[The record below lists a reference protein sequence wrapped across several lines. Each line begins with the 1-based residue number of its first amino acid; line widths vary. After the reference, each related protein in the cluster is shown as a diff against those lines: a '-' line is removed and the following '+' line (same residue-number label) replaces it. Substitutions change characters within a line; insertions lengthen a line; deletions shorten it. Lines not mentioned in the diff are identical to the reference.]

1 MSLNDTSKTLISI
14 KKLVGKAHTSNDKT
28 VANESLP
35 TNITMSS
42 NTIIGQSIPGTTGSN
57 TQYEVLQNS
66 DSVNVAELIRF
77 DVSFIPGSD
86 SSSGIHGFE
95 LKLPADYESNSSNSK
110 AGTYPFKNSQS
121 VNITSGSLQ
130 LIPASFSPGYEAKPY
145 HTSGGTT
152 QIPILDARDWNLD
165 YFNGVFFQQDP
176 PSNSAENPAYVEAF
190 LYIGSMLDEVVS
202 AGSSAS
208 GDITAVTAG
217 TGLSGGGTSGAV
229 TLNVSRPFSRLKL
242 IQKVLV
248 QQDRNTIFTITGSN
262 MSIGGF
268 NPSYIDLFLNGQLL
282 QSGSFS
288 DITAGGADYTVSS
301 ESEVKFSFDVESDD
315 NVTLIVF
322 PN

>member
-1 MSLNDTSKTLISI
+1 MSLNDTSKILISI
-14 KKLVGKAHTSNDKT
+14 KKLVGKAHTSNDKA

-66 DSVNVAELIRF
+66 DSVDIAELIRF

-86 SSSGIHGFE
+86 SSSGRHGFE

-152 QIPILDARDWNLD
+152 QIPVLDTRDWNLD

-190 LYIGSMLDEVVS
+190 LYIGSMLDEVV
-202 AGSSAS
+202 ALNEP

-217 TGLSGGGTSGAV
+217 NGLSGGGTSGAV
-229 TLNVSRPFSRLKL
+229 TLNVSRPFSRSKL

-248 QQDRNTIFTITGSN
+248 QQAPNTIFTITGSN

-268 NPSYIDLFLNGQLL
+268 NPNYIDLFLNGQLL

-288 DITAGGADYTVSS
+288 EITAGGADYTVSS
-301 ESEVKFSFDVESDD
+301 ESEVKFSFGVESDD

>member
-1 MSLNDTSKTLISI
+1 MSLNDTSKILISI
-14 KKLVGKAHTSNDKT
+14 KKLVGKAHTSNDKA

-66 DSVNVAELIRF
+66 DSVDIAELIRF

-86 SSSGIHGFE
+86 SSSGRHGFE

-152 QIPILDARDWNLD
+152 QIPVLDTRDWNLD
-165 YFNGVFFQQDP
+165 YFNGIYFQQDP
-176 PSNSAENPAYVEAF
+176 PSNSAQNPAYVEAF
-190 LYIGSMLDEVVS
+190 LYIGSMLDEVV
-202 AGSSAS
+202 ALNEP

-217 TGLSGGGTSGAV
+217 NGLSGGGNSGAV
-229 TLNVSRPFSRLKL
+229 VLNVSRPFSRSKL

-248 QQDRNTIFTITGSN
+248 QQDSNTIFTITGSD
-262 MSIGGF
+262 MSVGGY

-282 QSGSFS
+282 QSGSAS
-288 DITAGGADYTVSS
+288 DLSSGDADYTVTSAS
-301 ESEVKFSFDVESDD
+301 GIKFSFDVELDD

-322 PN
+322 PS

>member
-1 MSLNDTSKTLISI
+1 MSLNDTSKILISI
-14 KKLVGKAHTSNDKT
+14 KKLVGKAHTSNDKA

-66 DSVNVAELIRF
+66 DSIDIAELIRF

-86 SSSGIHGFE
+86 SSSGRHGFE

-152 QIPILDARDWNLD
+152 QIPVLDTRDWNLD

-190 LYIGSMLDEVVS
+190 LYIGSMLDEVV
-202 AGSSAS
+202 ALNEP

-217 TGLSGGGTSGAV
+217 NGLSGGGNSGAV
-229 TLNVSRPFSRLKL
+229 TLNVSRPFSRSKL

-248 QQDRNTIFTITGSN
+248 QQDSNTIFTITGSD
-262 MSIGGF
+262 MSVGGY

-282 QSGSFS
+282 QSGSAS
-288 DITAGGADYTVSS
+288 DLSSGDADYTVTSAS
-301 ESEVKFSFDVESDD
+301 GIKFSFDVELDD

-322 PN
+322 PS

>member
-1 MSLNDTSKTLISI
+1 MSLNDTSKILISI
-14 KKLVGKAHTSNDKT
+14 KKLVGKAHTSNDKA

-66 DSVNVAELIRF
+66 DSVDIAELIRF

-86 SSSGIHGFE
+86 SSSGRHGFE

-152 QIPILDARDWNLD
+152 QIPVLDTRDWNLD

-190 LYIGSMLDEVVS
+190 LYIGSMLDEVV
-202 AGSSAS
+202 ALNEP

-217 TGLSGGGTSGAV
+217 NGLSGGGNSGAV
-229 TLNVSRPFSRLKL
+229 TLNVSRPFSRSKL

-248 QQDRNTIFTITGSN
+248 QQDSNTIFTITGSD
-262 MSIGGF
+262 MSVGGY

-282 QSGSFS
+282 QSGSAS
-288 DITAGGADYTVSS
+288 DLSSGDADYTVTSAS
-301 ESEVKFSFDVESDD
+301 GIKFSFDVELDD

-322 PN
+322 PS

>member
-1 MSLNDTSKTLISI
+1 MSLNDTSKILISI
-14 KKLVGKAHTSNDKT
+14 KKLVGKAHTSNDKA

-66 DSVNVAELIRF
+66 DSVDIAELIRF

-86 SSSGIHGFE
+86 SSSGRHGFE
-95 LKLPADYESNSSNSK
+95 LKLPANYESNSSNSK

-152 QIPILDARDWNLD
+152 QIPVLDTRDWNLD

-190 LYIGSMLDEVVS
+190 LYIGSMLDEVV
-202 AGSSAS
+202 ALNEPG
-208 GDITAVTAG
+208 GITAVTAG
-217 TGLSGGGTSGAV
+217 DGLSGGGTSGAV
-229 TLNVSRPFSRLKL
+229 TLNVSRPFSRSKL

-248 QQDRNTIFTITGSN
+248 QQASNTIFTITGSD
-262 MSIGGF
+262 MSVGGY

-282 QSGSFS
+282 QSGSVS
-288 DITAGGADYTVSS
+288 DLSSGDADYTVTSFS
-301 ESEVKFSFDVESDD
+301 GIKFSFDVELDD
-315 NVTLIVF
+315 SVTLIVF
-322 PN
+322 PS